1 MQVPDG
7 QGAYRQVVRYYH
19 VGRGQ
24 GDFEPVPE
32 TSGTGIG
39 MLPVAATV
47 ASLFLVLILAVT
59 LLHISANFRPI
70 PWPSLAKS
78 SSHKSTQEYTSTP
91 ACKIHIRYT
100 GFWIFGSLESFEQAR
115 CYSFRFLRSTY

>member
-1 MQVPDG
+1 MDTCAALAAIDFPDSACEVQVPDG
-7 QGAYRQVVRYYH
+7 QGAYRQVVRYCH

-32 TSGTGIG
+32 TSGTGITGIG

-59 LLHISANFRPI
+59 LLHISASFRPI
-70 PWPSLAKS
+70 PWPSQVFQPQE
-78 SSHKSTQEYTSTP
+78 HTRVHEYTSVQDT
-91 ACKIHIRYT
+91 H
-100 GFWIFGSLESFEQAR
+100 
-115 CYSFRFLRSTY
+115 

>member
-1 MQVPDG
+1 MDTCAALAAIDFPDFACEVQVPDG

-70 PWPSLAKS
+70 PSHTLAKPS
-78 SSHKSTQEYTSTP
+78 QVFQPQEHTRVHEYTSVQDT
-91 ACKIHIRYT
+91 H
-100 GFWIFGSLESFEQAR
+100 
-115 CYSFRFLRSTY
+115 